1 MYLVAVL
8 KLKMSQN
15 APNFAKSLFLVL
27 VLPNIGLL
35 TLCSKKC

>member
-27 VLPNIGLL
+27 PNIGLL